1 MLKFFGACGVNK
13 YDIAA
18 IMPSAEYCADIT
30 DLRQQNTNRDFE
42 ISPRNGTR
50 PCLWHISIS
59 ARHTVILDVP
69 STIFLTLVTG
79 VGCDGCGT
87 SS

>member
-18 IMPSAEYCADIT
+18 IMPSAEYYADIT
-30 DLRQQNTNRDFE
+30 DLRQQNNRDFE
-42 ISPRNGTR
+42 ISPRNGTG

-59 ARHTVILDVP
+59 ARQTVILYSRVP
-69 STIFLTLVTG
+69 FS
-79 VGCDGCGT
+79 
-87 SS
+87 